1 MQLILLRWF
10 AVQQQTIRLRQK
22 TFGSF
27 YLKFSTKFY
36 ELSLFFLKATGN
48 EKKLVET
55 KVVHKNANRGHS
67 QDKG

>member
-1 MQLILLRWF
+1 MEAFLEVGLFYLSLRARTFLNFFFEKMQLILLRWF

-36 ELSLFFLKATGN
+36 ELSLFF
-48 EKKLVET
+48 
-55 KVVHKNANRGHS
+55 
-67 QDKG
+67 